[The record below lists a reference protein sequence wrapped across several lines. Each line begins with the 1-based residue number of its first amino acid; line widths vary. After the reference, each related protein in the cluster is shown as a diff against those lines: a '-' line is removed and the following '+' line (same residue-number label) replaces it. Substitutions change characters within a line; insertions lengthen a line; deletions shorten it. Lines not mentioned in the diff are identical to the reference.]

1 MSDKMELKDKVKV
14 KGRCRLT
21 IRDAKTGELIE
32 QTPWKNNLVTDD
44 GEELYAQ
51 LMRGDSVNPCE
62 YCGVG
67 SGNTPAA
74 EGDSALETEIG
85 RLEVTEATIAGST
98 VTYSTF
104 FGSGDAN
111 GNWWEVG
118 MLNAA
123 AAGVLIART
132 VLGGVQV
139 KNVANTITVDYELSV
154 T

>member
-1 MSDKMELKDKVKV
+1 MRLKFSDEVKTL
-14 KGRCRLT
+14 GRCRLT
-21 IRDAKTGELIE
+21 VRDLEAEILKVTG
-32 QTPWKNNLVTDD
+32 WKPNLVTDD
-44 GEELYAQ
+44 GEELYAK
-51 LMRGDSVNPCE
+51 LLRGDALDPCN
-62 YCGVG
+62 YCAVG

-118 MLNAA
+118 MLNDPV
-123 AAGVLIART
+123 AGVLIART
-132 VLGGVQV
+132 VLGGLQV
-139 KNVANTITVDYELSV
+139 KNVANTITCDYELSV
-154 T
+154 V

>member
-1 MSDKMELKDKVKV
+1 MRLKFSDKVKAL
-14 KGRCRLT
+14 GRCRLT
-21 IRDAKTGELIE
+21 IRNLNDEILEKTGW
-32 QTPWKNNLVTDD
+32 THNLVTDD
-44 GEELYAQ
+44 GEELYAK
-51 LMRGDSVNPCE
+51 LLRGDALDPCG
-62 YCGVG
+62 YCAAG

-74 EGDSALETEIG
+74 EGDSTLETEID
-85 RLEVTEATIAGST
+85 RLEVTDTSIAGSV

-111 GNWWEVG
+111 GTWWEVG

-132 VLGGVQV
+132 VLGAS
-139 KNVANTITVDYELSV
+139 KNKSAANTITVDYELSV